1 MGCAGPGYSCPVPKS
16 DRDNTR
22 LPSQAHGVRR
32 VLGSII
38 AISAVL
44 LMLVTLFLAISNG
57 VLQLTSLKA
66 TGEVVALET
75 VRNDDG
81 EVRIPVQYQ
90 SVIEFTDNN
99 GQSRRFTD
107 VAATGTPPA
116 VGDDVGV
123 LFDPDDPV
131 DARLADYSLIW
142 RRAVEFGVAT
152 LVFGIVAE
160 ELLRRRHTFDADDL
174 PPGDA
179 GEI

>member
-1 MGCAGPGYSCPVPKS
+1 MPKS
-16 DRDNTR
+16 DRDNTV

-32 VLGSII
+32 VIGSIT

-44 LMLVTLFLAISNG
+44 LLVVTLAFTISNV
-57 VLQLTSLKA
+57 VLQLTSLEA
-66 TGEVVALET
+66 TGEVIALET
-75 VRNDDG
+75 VRNDAG
-81 EVRIPVQYQ
+81 EVRVPVQYQ
-90 SVIEFTDNN
+90 TVIEFTDNN
-99 GQSRRFTD
+99 GQPRRFTD

-123 LFDPDDPV
+123 LFNKNDPAK
-131 DARLADYSLIW
+131 ARLADYSLIW